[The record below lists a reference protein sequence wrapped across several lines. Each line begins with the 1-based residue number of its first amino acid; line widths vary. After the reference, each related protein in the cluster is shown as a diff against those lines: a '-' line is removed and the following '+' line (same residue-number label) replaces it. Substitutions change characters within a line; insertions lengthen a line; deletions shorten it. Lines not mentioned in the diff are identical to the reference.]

1 MIGLKKKRAAVGMS
15 GGTDSSVAAALL
27 VEQGYEVIGL
37 TAHMWKEGSR
47 CCSLEDVTRAQ
58 KVCAALGI
66 RHYVVNAQDR
76 FEEHV
81 VSPFVEEY
89 AVGRTPSP
97 CIACNQFIKF
107 GFLLDR
113 AVQLDCEILATGHY
127 AQIEERDGQLHLLRA
142 ADPKKDQSYFLH
154 RLSQKQLAHIAL
166 PLGEWTKDN
175 VKKWSA
181 DHNLPIV
188 PRGESQDLCFV
199 EAGMYAEFV
208 ENRIPQVKKKGRV
221 LDDNG
226 NVLAEHEG
234 IHRFTVGQRG
244 GTGVATGERVY
255 VSSIDADQNE
265 ITLSPRE
272 KVMQSEC
279 IVTDA
284 HWISGSFPECVARTP
299 QPASAIQ
306 TSPKATA
313 DTGAHPSEGRALS
326 ESPPLEG
333 CRNGGVG
340 SPKVVVQ
347 PRYGHRGASATIE
360 KISDTEFRVLFDEP
374 QFALTP
380 GQAAVVYDGN
390 ETLGGGWI
398 KGSGVLD

>member
-1 MIGLKKKRAAVGMS
+1 MS

-76 FEEHV
+76 FEQHV
-81 VSPFVEEY
+81 VSPFVDGY
-89 AVGRTPSP
+89 AAGRTPSP
-97 CIACNQFIKF
+97 CISCNQFIKF

-113 AVQLDCEILATGHY
+113 AAQLDCDILATGHY
-127 AQIEERDGQLHLLRA
+127 ARIEECDGQFRLLRA
-142 ADPKKDQSYFLH
+142 VDLQKDQTYFLS
-154 RLSQKQLAHIAL
+154 RLSQQQLARITF
-166 PLGEWTKDN
+166 PLGGWTKPE
-175 VKKWSA
+175 VKKWSN

-199 EAGMYAEFV
+199 EEGKYAEFV
-208 ENRIPQVKKKGRV
+208 EGRAPDVKKPGKII
-221 LDDNG
+221 DDEG
-226 NVLAEHEG
+226 NELGGHDGV
-234 IHRFTVGQRG
+234 HRFTVGQRG

-255 VSSIDADQNE
+255 VSDINPDENI

-284 HWISGSFPECVARTP
+284 RWISGKFPSFA
-299 QPASAIQ
+299 
-306 TSPKATA
+306 KA
-313 DTGAHPSEGRALS
+313 SEGQPNHLT
-326 ESPPLEG
+326 
-333 CRNGGVG
+333 
-340 SPKVVVQ
+340 VQ
-347 PRYGHRGASATIE
+347 PRYGHRGAPAAIE
-360 KISDTEFRVLFDEP
+360 KISDTEFRVTFDEP

-380 GQAAVVYDGN
+380 GQAAVVYDGD
-390 ETLGGGWI
+390 ECLGGGWI
-398 KGSGVLD
+398 RGSE

>member
-1 MIGLKKKRAAVGMS
+1 MS

-37 TAHMWKEGSR
+37 TAHMWKDGSR

-76 FEEHV
+76 FEEKV
-81 VSPFVEEY
+81 VAPFVSEY
-89 AVGRTPSP
+89 AAGRTPSP

-113 AVQLDCEILATGHY
+113 AVQLDCDVLATGHY
-127 AQIEERDGQLHLLRA
+127 ARLEERDGIFHLMRA
-142 ADPKKDQSYFLH
+142 VDRTKDQSYFLH
-154 RLSQKQLAHIAL
+154 RLSQKQLAHTVF
-166 PLGEWTKDN
+166 PLGGWTKEE

-199 EAGMYAEFV
+199 EEGMYPEFV
-208 ENRIPQVKKKGRV
+208 EARAPEVKKKGRV
-221 LDDNG
+221 LDDHG
-226 NVLAEHEG
+226 KQLAEHDG

-244 GTGVATGERVY
+244 GTGVAVGERVY
-255 VSSIDADQNE
+255 VSRIDADKNE

-272 KVMQSEC
+272 GVMQSEC
-279 IVTDA
+279 FVKDA
-284 HWISGSFPECVARTP
+284 HWIAGSFPDTCRTSFP
-299 QPASAIQ
+299 YSGACTGIQ
-306 TSPKATA
+306 APRN
-313 DTGAHPSEGRALS
+313 TGEACPTIAETGMLT
-326 ESPPLEG
+326 
-333 CRNGGVG
+333 
-340 SPKVVVQ
+340 VQ
-347 PRYGHRGASATIE
+347 PRYGHRGAEAALE
-360 KISDTEFRVLFDEP
+360 KISDTEFKVRFTEP

-380 GQAAVVYDGN
+380 GQAAVVYDGD
-390 ETLGGGWI
+390 ELLGGGWI
-398 KGSGVLD
+398 K

>member
-1 MIGLKKKRAAVGMS
+1 MKKRAAVGMS

-76 FEEHV
+76 FEQHV
-81 VSPFVEEY
+81 VSPFVDGY
-89 AVGRTPSP
+89 VAGITPSP
-97 CIACNQFIKF
+97 CISCNQFIKF

-113 AVQLDCEILATGHY
+113 AAQLDCDILATGHY
-127 AQIEERDGQLHLLRA
+127 ARVEPREGKFHLLRA
-142 ADPKKDQSYFLH
+142 VDPKKDQAYFLH
-154 RLSQKQLAHIAL
+154 RLSQKQLARISF
-166 PLGEWTKDN
+166 PLGGWTKPD
-175 VKKWSA
+175 VKKWSD

-199 EAGMYAEFV
+199 EAGKYAEFV
-208 ENRIPQVKKKGRV
+208 EHRAPDVKKPGKV
-221 LDDNG
+221 LDEQG
-226 NVLAEHEG
+226 NELGDHEG

-255 VSSIDADQNE
+255 VGDINRAENT
-265 ITLSPRE
+265 ITLLPRE
-272 KVMQSEC
+272 KLMQSEC

-284 HWISGSFPECVARTP
+284 HWILEKFPTLGKCA
-299 QPASAIQ
+299 
-306 TSPKATA
+306 
-313 DTGAHPSEGRALS
+313 
-326 ESPPLEG
+326 
-333 CRNGGVG
+333 
-340 SPKVVVQ
+340 VQ
-347 PRYGHRGASATIE
+347 PRYGHSGALATIE
-360 KISDTEFRVLFDEP
+360 KISATEFRVLFDEP

-380 GQAAVVYDGN
+380 GQAAVVFDGDDC
-390 ETLGGGWI
+390 LGGGWI
-398 KGSGVLD
+398 RGER

>member
-1 MIGLKKKRAAVGMS
+1 MKKRAAVGMS

-37 TAHMWKEGSR
+37 TAHMWKDGSR

-76 FEEHV
+76 FEEKV
-81 VSPFVEEY
+81 VAPFVSEY
-89 AVGRTPSP
+89 AAGRTPSP

-113 AVQLDCEILATGHY
+113 AVQLDCDVLATGHY
-127 AQIEERDGQLHLLRA
+127 ACLEERDGAFHLMRA
-142 ADPKKDQSYFLH
+142 VDRTKDQSYFLH
-154 RLSQKQLAHIAL
+154 RLSQKQLSHTVF
-166 PLGEWTKDN
+166 PLGGWTKEK

-199 EAGMYAEFV
+199 EEGMYPEFV
-208 ENRIPQVKKKGRV
+208 EARAPEVKKKGRV
-221 LDDNG
+221 LDDQG
-226 NVLAEHEG
+226 KQLAEHDG

-244 GTGVATGERVY
+244 GTGVAVGERVY
-255 VSSIDADQNE
+255 VSRIDADKNE

-272 KVMQSEC
+272 GVMQSEC
-279 IVTDA
+279 LVNGV
-284 HWISGSFPECVARTP
+284 HWIAGVFPQCAAGVP
-299 QPASAIQ
+299 PALFI
-306 TSPKATA
+306 K
-313 DTGAHPSEGRALS
+313 GRAVCPT
-326 ESPPLEG
+326 PPRTAG
-333 CRNGGVG
+333 TAV
-340 SPKVVVQ
+340 PTHDVPQTFTVQ
-347 PRYGHRGASATIE
+347 PRYGHRGSAATLE
-360 KISDTEFRVLFDEP
+360 KISDTEFKVCFVEP

-380 GQAAVVYDGN
+380 GQAAVVYDGD
-390 ETLGGGWI
+390 ELLGGGWI
-398 KGSGVLD
+398 RGKG